1 MKRKISSFTLYSL
14 HFLQM
19 PYINVRGTEHYYE
32 WVKKPSGSL
41 AKPVMIFMHGWAG
54 SARYWQTTANA
65 LSEKFDCLLY
75 DLRGFGRSG
84 GKPTIAEAGE
94 SVAESQSPEAAAA
107 AIKEL
112 TYELEEYAD
121 DLAALLDKLQLQ
133 RVYINAH
140 SMGASIAVL
149 FFNRY
154 PQKVERGIL
163 TCSGIFEYDEKAFA
177 AFHKFGGYVVK
188 FRPNWLGKIPFVDQM
203 FMARFLHRPIPKAE
217 RQAFLQDFLE
227 ADYDAAL
234 GTIFTSVSKA
244 QSEVMPQEFA
254 QLIVPTL
261 LVAGE
266 YDQIIPAEM
275 GRQAAAMN
283 NKVEFALIPNTA
295 HFPMLEDAP
304 TYLQRVREFLQIPT
318 TVD

>member
-1 MKRKISSFTLYSL
+1 
-14 HFLQM
+14 M
-19 PYINVRGTEHYYE
+19 PYINVRGVEHYYE

-41 AKPVMIFMHGWAG
+41 VKPVMVFMHGWAG
-54 SARYWQTTANA
+54 SARYWQNTANA
-65 LSEKFDCLLY
+65 LSEQFDCLLY
-75 DLRGFGRSG
+75 DMRGFGRSG
-84 GKPTIAEAGE
+84 GKPTIAQASEA
-94 SVAESQSPEAAAA
+94 VAESDSPQEESE

-121 DLAALLDKLQLQ
+121 DLAALLDELHIQ

-140 SMGASIAVL
+140 SMGASVATL

-154 PQKVERGIL
+154 PQRVERGIL
-163 TCSGIFEYDEKAFA
+163 TCSGIFEYDEKSFS

-188 FRPNWLGKIPFVDQM
+188 FRPKWLGKIPFVDRM
-203 FMARFLHRPIPKAE
+203 FMARFLYSSIPYSE
-217 RQAFLQDFLE
+217 RQAFLEDFLE

-254 QLIVPTL
+254 KLTVPTL

-266 YDQIIPAEM
+266 YDKIIPAEM
-275 GRQAAAMN
+275 GRKAAALN
-283 NKVEFALIPNTA
+283 DKVEFVMIPKTA

-304 TYLQRVREFLQIPT
+304 TYLQRVQEFLQINTPKPQ
-318 TVD
+318 VG